1 MSTNQ
6 TKTVQDV
13 DFGIFFFASSID
25 SLRGKGDLY
34 NLLIES
40 ARFADGHGFS
50 SVWVPE
56 RHFTEFGFIY
66 PNPAL
71 VLTGLAT
78 ITERIRLCAGSLVS
92 PLHNVVRVVEE
103 WSVLDNISRGRIGA
117 SFAPGWNPDD
127 FVLYPERYAERRDE
141 NFRNVGLVRKLWK
154 DQSFTARNGQGK
166 EVELK
171 IFPPPYSAEFPMW
184 VTASGNPETFRSA
197 GELGANVLTHLLDQD
212 LAALKEKIEL
222 YRRARYEHGHDPDA
236 GTVTAMIHSFVG
248 ADRDAIREEAR
259 APYCQF
265 LKQNISLAQ
274 GLAADR
280 GHRIDVR
287 AMSEKDIDTF
297 LNFLYDRFVFDR
309 AFIGDPESCVD
320 LAGKIFASG
329 VDELGCLLDFG
340 PPAERVLENLPY
352 LDRLKNLCRTLPA
365 SQYQRAQRSWE
376 RTASVGGSKEL
387 DATPPSLG
395 RDASLDAIR
404 RRLSE
409 QVSGVMFYSELSD
422 RGWVIDE
429 EQRSIRAVWRGA
441 GEALAHVVFGDSNAC
456 IAAPVDFLERCFP
469 VAVAAVAP
477 DADAQPS
484 STLLIPSGFKRLQS
498 TGSPGAS
505 VWVHAR
511 LRSGPG
517 SSERVEADLR
527 ILDDAG
533 TELATV
539 RGLRFEPG
547 IAAAAADDVS
557 DWLYWER
564 WHPSEA
570 APASADPGHWLI
582 LADRGGVSERL
593 AASLEAAGHTC
604 SVIAEGRIEAPGG
617 FPNASTLE
625 QSRTIAATGAAALR
639 SLFDRELKA
648 TQRARTV
655 GVVCLWGLD
664 AAGQERLTPE
674 SLMADQYMA
683 CGGLTLVIQALVATE
698 DVKLPKLWVVTQGA
712 KAVRDGEK
720 PLAVSQAPLWGIGK
734 TCAVEHP
741 ELWGGLVDLE
751 VEIAPDVA
759 ASHLCRCLLA
769 GDREDQVAVRG
780 GERHVVRVVHERA
793 PATESLSIRNDVA
806 YLITGGLKGFGF
818 EVARWLV
825 RNGARHLVLLGRKA
839 LPERG
844 EWARLGRDSVTAES
858 VRRVQE
864 LEKLGASVHHP
875 AVDVTNEEQ
884 VSAFFANYATSG
896 LPPLRGVFHCAAVWT
911 GENGQTVILPLSMTD
926 VSSIAHV
933 FPPKVVGSWLLS
945 KYLRGAELDFFV
957 TFSAAAGLLGS
968 AGQVVYTAANA
979 FMDTLAHD
987 LRLRGVLPATSI
999 NWGPIKEVGSGAT
1012 LEGRMM
1018 HQLAERRGLLGMEP
1032 EKAMEALALI
1042 LPQRSPQVGVMQTNW
1057 ELLVRSYTG
1066 MLSAPWASELVG
1078 SMPAIEHADLV
1089 LALKE
1094 AAPEDRTE
1102 LLCASIQ
1109 KQVVMV
1115 MGYSAA
1121 EAPEPDQGLFELG
1134 LDSLLALEL
1143 KNHIQTSIRKDFP
1156 ATAIFDYP
1164 TILSLAV
1171 YLLTQVLN
1179 LPVSSSAAS
1188 MKQANK
1194 AELLDEIDQLSEAE
1208 VEARL
1213 ARELAAGAT
1222 L

>member
-6 TKTVQDV
+6 TKTVKDV

-34 NLLIES
+34 NLLIET

-92 PLHNVVRVVEE
+92 PLHNIVRVVEE

-127 FVLYPERYAERRDE
+127 FVLFPERYAERRDE

-154 DQSFTARNGQGK
+154 NQSFTARNGQGK
-166 EVELK
+166 DVELK
-171 IFPPPYSAEFPMW
+171 IFPPPYSSEFPMW
-184 VTASGNPETFRSA
+184 VTASGNPETFRTA

-222 YRRARYEHGHDPDA
+222 YRRARYEHGHDPEA

-280 GHRIDVR
+280 GHRIDIR
-287 AMSEKDIDTF
+287 AMSDKDIDTF

-329 VDELGCLLDFG
+329 VDELACLLDFG

-352 LDRLKNLCRTLPA
+352 LDRLKDLCRALPA
-365 SQYQRAQRSWE
+365 AKYQRTQLAWE
-376 RTASVGGSKEL
+376 AKASVPESRGVEAL
-387 DATPPSLG
+387 PPSLG
-395 RDASLDAIR
+395 RDGDLDTIR

-409 QVSGVMFYSELSD
+409 QLSGVMFYSELSE
-422 RGWVIDE
+422 RGWGIDE
-429 EQRSIRAVWRGA
+429 EQRSIRTIWRGP
-441 GEALAHVVFGDSNAC
+441 GEALAHVVFADSNAAV
-456 IAAPVDFLERCFP
+456 AAPLDYVERCFP
-469 VAVAAVAP
+469 VAVAAVVQ
-477 DADAQPS
+477 DEAQHPS
-484 STLLIPSGFKRLQS
+484 ALLIPSGFKRLQS
-498 TGSPGAS
+498 VGTPGAS
-505 VWVHAR
+505 VWVHAA
-511 LRSGPG
+511 LRSGPA
-517 SSERVEADLR
+517 SAERVEVDLR
-527 ILDDAG
+527 IFDDAG
-533 TELATV
+533 GEVAVL
-539 RGLRFEPG
+539 RGLRLEPG
-547 IAAAAADDVS
+547 AAAPAADEVA

-564 WHPSEA
+564 WHTSQAVPGHIE
-570 APASADPGHWLI
+570 PGHWLI
-582 LADRGGVSERL
+582 LADRGGVAERL
-593 AASLEAAGHTC
+593 AASLEQAGHTC
-604 SVIAEGRIEAPGG
+604 SVVHEARIEAPAG
-617 FPNASTLE
+617 FPNVSTIE
-625 QSRTIAATGAAALR
+625 QSRTIAARGAAALR

-648 TQRARTV
+648 TERARTV
-655 GVVCLWGLD
+655 GVVCLWGMD
-664 AAGQERLTPE
+664 AAGPERLTPE

-712 KAVRDGEK
+712 KAVATGEK

-751 VEIAPDVA
+751 LGTAADVA
-759 ASHLCRCLLA
+759 ASQLCSCLLA
-769 GDREDQVAVRG
+769 GDREDQVAVRA

-793 PATESLSIRNDVA
+793 PAAEPLSIRSAAA

-818 EVARWLV
+818 EVARWLA
-825 RNGARHLVLLGRKA
+825 RNGARHLVLLGRKP
-839 LPERG
+839 LPERRD
-844 EWARLGRDSVTAES
+844 WARLSRDSVAAES
-858 VRRVQE
+858 VRRIEE
-864 LEKLGASVHHP
+864 LEKLGAKVHHP
-875 AVDVTNEEQ
+875 AVDVTSEEQ
-884 VSAFFANYATSG
+884 MSAFFADYAASG
-896 LPPLRGVFHCAAVWT
+896 LPTIRGVFHCAAVWT

-945 KYLRGAELDFFV
+945 KHLRGAELDFFV

-987 LRLRGVLPATSI
+987 LRSRGVLPATSI
-999 NWGPIKEVGSGAT
+999 NWGPIKEIGSGAT

-1032 EKAMEALALI
+1032 EKAMEALELI
-1042 LPQRSPQVGVMQTNW
+1042 LPQRTPQIGVMQTNW

-1078 SMPAIEHADLV
+1078 SMPAVEHEDLV

-1102 LLCASIQ
+1102 LLCAAIQ

-1164 TILSLAV
+1164 TILSLAG

-1179 LPVSSSAAS
+1179 LPVSSSAPGA
-1188 MKQANK
+1188 KQANK
-1194 AELLDEIDQLSEAE
+1194 TELLDEIDQLSEAE